1 MKVES
6 PKEVKGVDRVTGRE
20 EKGAPPAPGPGAAQ
34 APADRITIEGRQVVE
49 LLSNAKLRTASGR
62 GARLEQLEAA
72 IRSGSYQPDAS
83 QLAEKLLSAA
93 EIDARLRALMKG

>member
-6 PKEVKGVDRVTGRE
+6 PKDVKGVDRVTGRE
-20 EKGAPPAPGPGAAQ
+20 EKAAPAPGNPKT
-34 APADRITIEGRQVVE
+34 PEDRVTIEGRHVAEMLNQ
-49 LLSNAKLRTASGR
+49 ARTRAAGSR
-62 GARLEQLEAA
+62 GARLEQLEAQ
-72 IRSGSYQPDAS
+72 IRSGAYQPDAS

>member
-6 PKEVKGVDRVTGRE
+6 PKDVKGIDRVAGRE
-20 EKGAPPAPGPGAAQ
+20 DKA
-34 APADRITIEGRQVVE
+34 APAAAGTPKAPEDRVTIEGRQVVE
-49 LLSNAKLRTASGR
+49 QLNAARTRGAGNR
-62 GARLEQLEAA
+62 GARLEALEAQ